1 MEDAYQKYLR
11 DRHEAHVTGRHSLD
25 DFALKTSERYGQW
38 VLIISGGALA
48 ISITFLGKIAP
59 HPASNTLF
67 LLGLSWLAYIF
78 AILAG
83 FSAIFVRR
91 EAIYRQIEIDDESYE
106 QFRKTTKEDV
116 PEGELLPK
124 RENRHINMLNW

>member
-1 MEDAYQKYLR
+1 M
-11 DRHEAHVTGRHSLD
+11 D